1 MLIIPTMRF
10 TINLNGKPRLTGFV
24 FVALMLATTSHLAS
38 AESEWTVL
46 FDGKSLA
53 GWRGYKMDAVPE
65 SWKVEEGQIKG
76 TGEGPDLVTEATY
89 SNFELTFEWKLS
101 EGGNSGVL
109 YLVSES
115 GEAAF
120 HSGPEYQLL
129 DDEHY
134 QQDLSPVHSAAAI
147 YGLYGTKHKTLNRA
161 GEYNSAKIIVRGS
174 RIEHWLNGELVNQ
187 CDRNSEDW
195 KTKLA
200 ASKFHAWA
208 SFANGQ
214 AGHIA
219 LQAHGS
225 DVWFRNLQIKRLE
238 APQPASTTDSES
250 NQPSDETRRAPAAGT
265 PSKPASPNSGAA
277 RTDDVSARGSS
288 ADAVS

>member
-1 MLIIPTMRF
+1 
-10 TINLNGKPRLTGFV
+10 
-24 FVALMLATTSHLAS
+24 
-38 AESEWTVL
+38 L
-46 FDGKSLA
+46 FDGKSLS

-65 SWKVEEGQIKG
+65 SWQVEDGQIKG

-109 YLVSES
+109 YLVSET
-115 GEAAF
+115 GEEAF

-129 DDEHY
+129 DDERF

-147 YGLYGTKHKTLNRA
+147 YGLYGTKHKTLNQA
-161 GEYNSAKIIVRGS
+161 GEYNSAKIVVRGS

-187 CDRNSEDW
+187 CDRNSDDW

-208 SFANGQ
+208 SFANVQ

-225 DVWFRNLQIKRLE
+225 NVWFRNLQIRALE
-238 APQPASTTDSES
+238 IPRSTSTTDSELS
-250 NQPSDETRRAPAAGT
+250 EPSDETPPIPTPDTSFNPVAPNPVAPKSVVPESVLTRADDDSVPPT
-265 PSKPASPNSGAA
+265 
-277 RTDDVSARGSS
+277 TDSVS
-288 ADAVS
+288 